1 MSALKLARTNKVGE
15 QTIQGVTYIPQ
26 KQVQTLLNISH
37 QRLVNAVKNK
47 SLPENAMPLEGYVN
61 LNGSRL
67 YPKDA
72 IVELA
77 MQGYGL
83 KVSQRKHGKT
93 KGHLN
98 RSVNEEKRF
107 HLSNGKCPL
116 NHPPSGYLIT
126 GVFTRKWNLKK
137 QNFYHLVRRLK
148 KEDIPTDLLPI
159 DDGYAYYWPEGF
171 VEVIKKYRYIEG
183 LSEDNTKEEEVTE
196 KVQEE
201 ESAKIEFQSV
211 KEGTKIL
218 LKYQDTEGN
227 EFEQVLPL
235 GTSLMLSIEKAKE

>member
-1 MSALKLARTNKVGE
+1 MSALKIARTSEIGE
-15 QTIQGVTYIPQ
+15 QKIRGITYIPHR
-26 KQVQTLLNISH
+26 QVCILLNISYG
-37 QRLVNAVKNK
+37 RLSKAVKEK
-47 SLPENAMPLEGYVN
+47 LLPENAMPLEEYAN

-77 MQGYGL
+77 LQGY
-83 KVSQRKHGKT
+83 KINEPKKKPSSRV
-93 KGHLN
+93 KGHTN
-98 RSVNEEKRF
+98 GKVNKEKKF
-107 HLSNGKCPL
+107 HLSKGKCPL

-126 GVFTRKWNLKK
+126 GAFVEKWGLIKSSFYNL
-137 QNFYHLVRRLK
+137 LSRVT
-148 KEDIPTDLLPI
+148 KEEVPTDILPV
-159 DDGYAYYWPEGF
+159 DDGFAYYWHPDFIEI
-171 VEVIKKYRYIEG
+171 IKKYRYVE
-183 LSEDNTKEEEVTE
+183 EPDTEVKEAKEE

-211 KEGTKIL
+211 KEGSKIL

-227 EFEQVLPL
+227 EFEQVIPL